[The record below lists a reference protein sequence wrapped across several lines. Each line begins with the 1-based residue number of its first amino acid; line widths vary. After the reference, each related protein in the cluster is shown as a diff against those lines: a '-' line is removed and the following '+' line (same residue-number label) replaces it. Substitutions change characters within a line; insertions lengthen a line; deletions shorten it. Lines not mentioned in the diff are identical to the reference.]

1 MRPLLLRIEGVMF
14 DPARLIQAR
23 RLRGLTPKELAA
35 EAGTSP
41 QTIGLYEAGVNTPG
55 ATMLVRLAKALD
67 IPPAFFEAGRPMA
80 RLDSAE
86 VYICGD

>member
-1 MRPLLLRIEGVMF
+1 MF

-41 QTIGLYEAGVNTPG
+41 QTIGLYEAGVNNPRRDHARALGQGARYTP
-55 ATMLVRLAKALD
+55 RLL
-67 IPPAFFEAGRPMA
+67 
-80 RLDSAE
+80 
-86 VYICGD
+86 